1 MLQFGS
7 RCQRSTYI
15 LGHTLDIL
23 ISPCNSYFVRN
34 VNVGDFISDHA
45 AIRCQLDF
53 SHPSTSIEK
62 LVSYRQYHRI
72 DIDQFQKDFNNIPFV
87 LSPEGT
93 AAELYDEYM
102 IDVTQVLDK
111 HAFIISHKAK
121 QGSQT
126 SGCLIHIAWL
136 AL

>member
-1 MLQFGS
+1 MSAVQL
-7 RCQRSTYI
+7 I

-23 ISPCNSYFVRN
+23 ISPSDSYFVHN

-62 LVSYRQYHRI
+62 LVSYRRYHMI
-72 DIDQFQKDFNNIPFV
+72 DINQSQNDLNSIPFV

-93 AAELYDEYM
+93 AAELYDQYS
-102 IDVTQVLDK
+102 IGVTQVLDK
-111 HAFIISHKAK
+111 YAPIISRKAK
-121 QGSQT
+121 WQSDE
-126 SGCLIHIAWL
+126 WL
-136 AL
+136 NECGENIRHC